1 MKRFIVFIFAA
12 ALCFAQRG
20 QQLLISEKISAV
32 SYTGPGDIITTSTIA
47 WWGLRA
53 WSTATRGNA
62 AANVCDSGDAHCV
75 DALTDATTGNLIVPS
90 SNPNCGSSACTVK
103 KLYDQTAGGNC
114 GGSCDLVQATEANR
128 PVLTTSC
135 IGSLTC
141 MTWNGSQI
149 LVSAGN
155 FVFSG
160 GSPYTMSGV
169 AIRNTGHSGN
179 FMGTGNGALQ
189 VVFGGTA
196 NQVFIYAGNQVI
208 NNSVPDGAFHAIQSL
223 FNGASSALYIDG
235 VNTAGDSGGSG
246 ATSPLCL
253 GQCNGGFTGSSTEGG
268 MWSADKSANFSALNS
283 NQHTYWGF

>member
-1 MKRFIVFIFAA
+1 MKRFIAFIFAT

-20 QQLLISEKISAV
+20 QQLLISQKISAV
-32 SYTGPGDIITTSTIA
+32 SYTGPGDIITTNTLA

-53 WSTATRGNA
+53 WSAATRGNA

-141 MTWNGSQI
+141 MTWTASQT
-149 LVSAGN
+149 LLSAAGTTTVN
-155 FVFSG
+155 DPFTFS
-160 GSPYTMSGV
+160 TV
-169 AIRNTGHSGN
+169 VIRTAS
-179 FMGTGNGALQ
+179 GTGNPLIIGVENGQ
-189 VVFGGTA
+189 VQLSFFLTANTVFGYGGNAVFGTA
-196 NQVFIYAGNQVI
+196 AD
-208 NNSVPDGAFHAIQSL
+208 NSFHAMQML
-223 FNGASSALYIDG
+223 FNGASANLYIDG
-235 VNTAGDSGGSG
+235 TPNTGNDGGTVLAGK
-246 ATSPLCL
+246 LCMSI
-253 GQCNGGFTGSSTEGG
+253 GVVGSSTEGG